1 LLYMLIYRLDEQRF
15 ANLPPDDLA
24 ALWADCDADCA
35 AMIEQKIQVG
45 SGALQ
50 PSSTATVARERNG
63 ETFYTDGPFVETK
76 EAIAGYQLIEVASR
90 EEAVTIAKRFPPL
103 RLEGTSVE
111 IRQVWDEPGER
122 KRWTK
127 QTN

>member
-1 LLYMLIYRLDEQRF
+1 MLIYRLDEQQF
-15 ANLPPDDLA
+15 ANLPSEELA
-24 ALWADCDADCA
+24 AIWADCDADCVE
-35 AMIEQKIQVG
+35 MIRTGIQVG

-122 KRWTK
+122 QRWTSQAK
-127 QTN
+127 